1 MKSPIA
7 NPVRLRFKRPDDYK
21 LVITPRMSTFL
32 LTTEKQWTL
41 EEIAEHQGV
50 DLATVR
56 RWTKRRVQRLRVMKL
71 GHRTVRVPD
80 TFYANFLQ
88 SRIV

>member
-1 MKSPIA
+1 
-7 NPVRLRFKRPDDYK
+7 
-21 LVITPRMSTFL
+21 MSTFL
-32 LTTEKQWTL
+32 NTTEQQWTL